1 MSTCEPEPQRWQRV
15 TVLRRSN
22 RPRKIGSLVHD
33 GARFVVDMG
42 LDAEQVQ
49 LCLSLAAYA
58 GSTGEAALEDTALH
72 RTISAWLARMPAT
85 ADQRIVW
92 GPASFRVFWQPSSPA
107 LVVFVT
113 RSEARDEYT
122 VVLRGGGPMLLWD
135 HNLESLACL
144 EQEPWSWA
152 FGAGNL
158 APAICG
164 GVNRQLAVVRELSPE
179 EQLPGAGRSLA
190 EFLATRIVE
199 LDGDRKLPIHVTG
212 HGVGG
217 TLATVVALWLL
228 DTQGSLS
235 ARDLAWDSQRRAKLH
250 CAAFAGPTPGNSDFG
265 IYVADRLGA
274 RLDLIHNSLDHAPAL
289 WDTQTLTGLAD
300 IYRPHVEEPSVVRA
314 LIEALCDELER
325 SGIEYEQPPARILEG
340 RLNTSLP
347 KTFVAQAEYQHLHAY
362 PELLGVEGVDVDAIL
377 GRPSGT
383 DDGPV
388 AQ

>member
-1 MSTCEPEPQRWQRV
+1 
-15 TVLRRSN
+15 
-22 RPRKIGSLVHD
+22 
-33 GARFVVDMG
+33 MG
-42 LDAEQVQ
+42 PSAEQVQ

-58 GSTGEAALEDTALH
+58 GTVGEAAREDVTLQRA
-72 RTISAWLARMPAT
+72 IASWLARMSAT
-85 ADQRIVW
+85 ADHQIVW
-92 GPASFRVFWQPSSPA
+92 GPASFRVYWQPSSAA
-107 LVVFVT
+107 LVAFVT
-113 RSEARDEYT
+113 HSTVRDDYT
-122 VVLRGGGPMLLWD
+122 VVLRSGGPMSIWD

-152 FGAGNL
+152 LGAGSL

-164 GVNRQLAVVRELSPE
+164 GINQQLAVVRELTPE

-190 EFLATRIVE
+190 EFLAARVAE
-199 LDGDRKLPIHVTG
+199 LDSDRKLPIHVVG

-235 ARDLAWDSQRRAKLH
+235 ARDLAWDPQHRAKIH
-250 CAAFAGPTPGNSDFG
+250 CMAFAGPTAGNSDFAT
-265 IYVADRLGA
+265 YVSDRLGA

-300 IYRPHVEEPSVVRA
+300 LYRPHVEDPIVVRA
-314 LIEALCDELER
+314 LLEALSNELER
-325 SGIEYEQPPARILEG
+325 SGVEYEQPPARVLEG
-340 RLNTSLP
+340 RLNTRLP
-347 KTFVAQAEYQHLHAY
+347 KTFVAQAEYQHLYAY
-362 PELLGVEGVDVDAIL
+362 LELLGLEGIDVDAIL

-383 DDGPV
+383 NDGPV

>member
-1 MSTCEPEPQRWQRV
+1 MDP
-15 TVLRRSN
+15 N
-22 RPRKIGSLVHD
+22 
-33 GARFVVDMG
+33 
-42 LDAEQVQ
+42 AEQVP

-58 GSTGEAALEDTALH
+58 GSTGEAAREDAALH
-72 RTISAWLARMPAT
+72 RTISSWLARMSVT
-85 ADQRIVW
+85 RDHEIVW
-92 GPASFRVFWQPSSPA
+92 GPASFRVYWQPSSSA

-113 RSEARDEYT
+113 HSESRDDYT
-122 VVLRGGGPMLLWD
+122 VVLRGGGPMSFWD

-144 EQEPWSWA
+144 EQEPWIWA
-152 FGAGNL
+152 LGSGNL

-164 GVNRQLAVVRELSPE
+164 GVNQQLAVVRELTPE

-190 EFLATRIVE
+190 EFLSARVGE
-199 LDGDRKLPIHVTG
+199 LDGDRKLPIHVVG

-235 ARDLAWDSQRRAKLH
+235 ARDLAWDPLHRAKLH
-250 CAAFAGPTPGNSDFG
+250 CTAFAGPSPGNSDFG
-265 IYVADRLGA
+265 TYIADRLEA
-274 RLDLIHNSLDHAPAL
+274 RLDLIHNSLDPAPAL
-289 WDTQTLTGLAD
+289 WDTQTLAGLAEL
-300 IYRPHVEEPSVVRA
+300 YRPHVEDPAVVRA
-314 LIEALCDELER
+314 LTEALCDELER
-325 SGIEYEQPPARILEG
+325 SGVEYEQPPARIIEG
-340 RLNTSLP
+340 RLNTMLP

-377 GRPSGT
+377 ERPSGT

>member
-1 MSTCEPEPQRWQRV
+1 
-15 TVLRRSN
+15 
-22 RPRKIGSLVHD
+22 
-33 GARFVVDMG
+33 MG
-42 LDAEQVQ
+42 QSAEQVQ

-58 GSTGEAALEDTALH
+58 GLVGEAALEDAALQ
-72 RTISAWLARMPAT
+72 RAIASWLARMPAT
-85 ADQRIVW
+85 TDQQIVW
-92 GPASFRVFWQPSSPA
+92 GPASFRVYWQPSSAA
-107 LVVFVT
+107 LVAFVT
-113 RSEARDEYT
+113 HSSARDDYT
-122 VVLRGGGPMLLWD
+122 VVLRSGGPMSIWD

-152 FGAGNL
+152 LGAGNL

-164 GVNRQLAVVRELSPE
+164 GINQQLAVVRELTPE

-190 EFLATRIVE
+190 EFLAARVAE
-199 LDGDRKLPIHVTG
+199 LDGDRKLPIHVVG

-235 ARDLAWDSQRRAKLH
+235 ARDLAWDPQHRAKLH
-250 CAAFAGPTPGNSDFG
+250 CMAFAGPTAGNSDFAT
-265 IYVADRLGA
+265 YVSDRLGA

-289 WDTQTLTGLAD
+289 WDTQTLGGIAD
-300 IYRPHVEEPSVVRA
+300 LYRPHVEDPTVVRA
-314 LIEALCDELER
+314 LIEALSDELER
-325 SGIEYEQPPARILEG
+325 SGVEYEQPPARVLEG
-340 RLNTSLP
+340 RLNTRLP
-347 KTFVAQAEYQHLHAY
+347 RTFVAQAEYQHLY
-362 PELLGVEGVDVDAIL
+362 GYLELLGLEGIDVDAVL